1 MLPAGLLGDRYG
13 RKRVLLGFLALFAAG
28 SAACAYAPSAAAF
41 IAARAVLGLAG
52 AGIIVMVLS
61 AITVLFDEG
70 ERPRAVGIWAAAN
83 FLALPVGPVLGGWLL
98 THYWWG
104 WVFLMNV
111 PVVLLG
117 FLAAVVLVPESRS
130 PQRPSVDPIGILS
143 STGGLAALVYGS
155 IEAGRNGWTDPTAL
169 IFMAAGV
176 LVLAGFFLWERRLAE
191 GGTGRPLVDPGLF
204 RSARFTW
211 GVILAAMG
219 GLASIALLFTLPQY
233 FQGVEGADAMESG
246 LRLLPLIAG
255 LVLGALPADRIAASL
270 GARVTVAVG
279 FALLA
284 LGLILGATTGLG
296 SAFAFVAVWTA
307 LVGAGMGLGLATA
320 ASTALS
326 ELPQE
331 QSGVGSAVM
340 QALQKMGGPL
350 GTAIPGSVLISVYQA
365 RLALTG
371 LPAASADAA
380 KASVFGGVAVARA
393 THSAAL
399 LRIVRAAF
407 VHGMDVALVV
417 SAGIAVAGMALAVL
431 YLPGRIVRGEGN
443 LTAGTEIAHAED
455 LERAGSGAR

>member
-1 MLPAGLLGDRYG
+1 
-13 RKRVLLGFLALFAAG
+13 
-28 SAACAYAPSAAAF
+28 
-41 IAARAVLGLAG
+41 
-52 AGIIVMVLS
+52 
-61 AITVLFDEG
+61 
-70 ERPRAVGIWAAAN
+70 
-83 FLALPVGPVLGGWLL
+83 
-98 THYWWG
+98 
-104 WVFLMNV
+104 
-111 PVVLLG
+111 
-117 FLAAVVLVPESRS
+117 
-130 PQRPSVDPIGILS
+130 
-143 STGGLAALVYGS
+143 
-155 IEAGRNGWTDPTAL
+155 
-169 IFMAAGV
+169 
-176 LVLAGFFLWERRLAE
+176 
-191 GGTGRPLVDPGLF
+191 
-204 RSARFTW
+204 
-211 GVILAAMG
+211 VILAAMG

-331 QSGVGSAVM
+331 QSGVGSAVI